1 MRQNRV
7 LAEIG
12 HSQIQNRPLFKAD
25 FNGLGG
31 LRTYI
36 RIVPDV
42 SPGTSKVRPQL
53 APAGPFLLA
62 APEAALLRLVTDPGD
77 EPRAAPKLNGR
88 TFGKPLGSFD
98 SFAVGKELSGSSDD

>member
-1 MRQNRV
+1 
-7 LAEIG
+7 
-12 HSQIQNRPLFKAD
+12 
-25 FNGLGG
+25 
-31 LRTYI
+31 
-36 RIVPDV
+36 
-42 SPGTSKVRPQL
+42 
-53 APAGPFLLA
+53 LA